1 MNLRPEDISI
11 GVTLFR
17 RLDYLEEA
25 LDSAVNQTVPVKVNL
40 YDDGCQDQAALNRIL
55 SRFGNRVNHHRNAKT
70 LGLFQNMNQCIW
82 NSPTP
87 WVSVLHDDDA
97 LATDFVER
105 ILAVAPAVD
114 ACSLFC
120 GGTLY
125 MNKDSRVFH
134 QLEVRT
140 DTPWR
145 KISAEEFAWRNWF
158 SFPGQL
164 INVATAR
171 AVGGFP
177 AKSIYTGDWDLWF
190 RLTAAQGAVQL
201 SANLARYRVH
211 LGANRG
217 TTIAGKTGRKTAC
230 SAAQAKCNLA
240 RLRTSGAG
248 PRFDRIKWLCVH
260 RPLYRDLLI
269 YSWDMPARLLWYNR
283 QLLLLAKPP
292 GRKSHLLH
300 WVSKLFGNP
309 GIRLAGLAR
318 TLGERLGF
326 KMPQTF

>member
-40 YDDGCQDQAALNRIL
+40 YDDGCQDQAGLYRIL
-55 SRFGNRVNHHRNAKT
+55 SRFGDRLRYYRNAKT
-70 LGLFQNMNQCIW
+70 LGLFPNMNQCIW
-82 NSPTP
+82 NSSTP

-97 LATDFVER
+97 LARDFVER
-105 ILAVAPAVD
+105 ILDVAPAVD

-125 MNKDSRVFH
+125 MNKDSQVFH
-134 QLEVRT
+134 RLEVPT
-140 DTPWR
+140 DKPWR

-164 INVATAR
+164 INVAAAR
-171 AVGGFP
+171 DVGGFP

-190 RLTAAQGAVQL
+190 RLTKAQGTVQL
-201 SANLARYRVH
+201 SADLARYRVH
-211 LGANRG
+211 LGADRG
-217 TTIAGKTGRKTAC
+217 TTTAAKTGRKIAC
-230 SAAQAKCNLA
+230 SAAQAKRNLA
-240 RLRTSGAG
+240 RLRTADVSLH
-248 PRFDRIKWLCVH
+248 FDRIKWLSVH

-269 YSWDMPARLLWYNR
+269 YSWNMPNRLLWYNR
-283 QLLLLAKPP
+283 QLLLLARPP

-300 WVSKLFGNP
+300 WVSKLLGNP

-318 TLGERLGF
+318 TLGERIGF